1 MSTPHDAEQRI
12 DAYLARL
19 RARLRGMDRDD
30 IGDIIEELRTHIVD
44 KAAVGGIVTAAA
56 VDAALDGLGPP
67 EALASEYLT
76 DRALARAEV
85 ARLPWQI
92 LASLFRWATSS
103 LAGFVVLLVSL
114 LGYFFGAVSI
124 LVAVLK
130 PFHPETAGLWL
141 LPNGSDGVV
150 ISVRLGFGIVPASGR
165 ELLGWWIVPI
175 GLVAGCALVTLTTL
189 LALRCAR
196 SYRRSRTWLNG

>member
-30 IGDIIEELRTHIVD
+30 LHDIVEELRTHIID
-44 KAAVGGIVTAAA
+44 KAAVDGVLTMAA

-67 EALASEYLT
+67 EALASEYIT
-76 DRALARAEV
+76 DTALARAEV

-103 LAGFVVLLVSL
+103 VAGFVVLLIST
-114 LGYFFGAVSI
+114 LGYFLGGVSI

-130 PFHPETAGLWL
+130 PFHPQTAGLWL
-141 LPNGSDGVV
+141 LPEGSDAAVV
-150 ISVRLGFGIVPASGR
+150 SVRLGFGTAPASGR
-165 ELLGWWIVPI
+165 ELLGWFIVPI
-175 GLVAGCALVTLTTL
+175 GLIAGCALVTLTTL

-196 SYRRSRTWLNG
+196 TYRRSRPWLHE